1 MHYAIE
7 TTGVSIH
14 IRTNGTLIYTETL
27 MDVRVT
33 KGACAWG
40 FM

>member
-1 MHYAIE
+1 MHTVIELHGHHVAIIGGRRII
-7 TTGVSIH
+7 TG
-14 IRTNGTLIYTETL
+14 GL
-27 MDVRVT
+27 MDIRVT